1 MSTKL
6 LMMGNTAVARGAW
19 EAGVGLGIG
28 YPGTPS
34 TEILEALASYEGPE
48 VTWAVNEKVALEEAW
63 GASLAGLRSLVT
75 MKHVGLNVAADPLFT
90 AAYLGVNAGLVVV
103 TADDPSLHS
112 SQNEQDNRWY
122 GLHAK
127 VPVVEPADSEECRL
141 YTRWAFELSEQY
153 DVPVILRLVTRVS
166 HSYALVTVEDVA
178 YARPPREYVRN
189 PMKFAALPA
198 RCRARRKVLEE
209 NLARLAGDAALLR
222 KFNVAEFTNPE
233 VGIITSGASYN
244 YVKDAY
250 GDRYSVLKLGLV
262 YPFDSSTVLEFA
274 RQVRRVLVVEELD
287 PYLELHVKALGI
299 SCEGKKD
306 IPVMFEL
313 NPQIVARSLA
323 GAGLEPLAPP
333 EPALAEPLPDVPERP
348 PLLCAGCPH
357 RGFFYAAKQ
366 ERLTVTSD
374 IGCYS
379 LAGMQ
384 PLDALDTVLCMGGGY
399 TVGLGLAL
407 GCREGKIFGVMGDS
421 TFYHSGLP
429 GIVEGAYNKR
439 AFVPVVLDNRVTAM
453 TGHQPN
459 PGTGRLLKG
468 DAVPAQDP
476 VRLLEAAGYSRV
488 LVLDAY
494 DLEGMRAAIR
504 EAKETPELVALVVK
518 GPCRLIKGVARGA
531 ARRVEP
537 ENCKKCKAC
546 MRLGC
551 PALSLG
557 PEGFPEVDALACAG
571 CGLCDQVCRHGAIV
585 TGSEGGACS

>member
-1 MSTKL
+1 MSSRV
-6 LMMGNTAVARGAW
+6 LMMGNSAVARGAW

-34 TEILEALASYEGPE
+34 TEILEALAGYEGPE

-127 VPVVEPADSEECRL
+127 VPVVEPADSEECRI

-153 DVPVILRLVTRVS
+153 DLPVILRLVTRVS
-166 HSYALVTVEDVA
+166 HSYSLVTLEDVS
-178 YARPPREYVRN
+178 YVRPERSYVRN

-198 RCRARRKVLEE
+198 RCRVRRKVLEE
-209 NLARLAGDAALLR
+209 NLARLAQDVALLE
-222 KFNVAEFTNPE
+222 KFNVAEITDPG

-244 YVKDAY
+244 YVKDVF
-250 GDRYSVLKLGLV
+250 GDRYSVLKLGLL
-262 YPFDSSTVLEFA
+262 YPFDARSVLEFA
-274 RQVRRVLVVEELD
+274 RKVKRILVVEELD
-287 PYLELHVKALGI
+287 PYIELHVKALGI
-299 SCEGKKD
+299 SCEGKKY

-313 NPQIVARSLA
+313 NPQIVAGSLA
-323 GAGLEPLAPP
+323 KAGLEVPPSP
-333 EPALAEPLPDVPERP
+333 EPASEGPIPDVPERP

-379 LAGMQ
+379 LGGMQ
-384 PLDALDTVLCMGGGY
+384 PLDAIDTVLCMGGGY

-407 GCREGKIFGVMGDS
+407 GCREGKVFGVMGDS
-421 TFYHSGLP
+421 TFYHAGLP
-429 GIVEGAYNKR
+429 GIIESAYNKR
-439 AFVPVVLDNRVTAM
+439 PFVPVILDNRVTAM

-468 DAVPAQDP
+468 EAVPAQDP

-494 DLEGMRAAIR
+494 DLEGIRAAIR
-504 EAKETPELVALVVK
+504 EAKETEELVALIVK
-518 GPCRLIKGVARGA
+518 GPCRLIKGVARGE
-531 ARRVEP
+531 ARRVEQAS
-537 ENCKKCKAC
+537 CKKCKNC

-551 PALSLG
+551 PALFIG
-557 PEGFPEVDALACAG
+557 PEGYPLVDELACVG

-585 TGSEGGACS
+585 SRSEGGACS